1 MSTSSS
7 GCGPLVV
14 ILIAIFCGT
23 LGVMTGAGG
32 LYLYLSQSADG
43 LERLNLASASTD
55 AQPAPPSSSGSD
67 DVYAMAYPITDTL
80 QFQGKIDEGSVRTRI
95 TNERSAFQRCYQRV
109 LDKTPDVR
117 GELSLQF
124 TVSGSTGEVIA
135 AVTRDNYTN
144 SEALADC
151 VTGELKKWRFPAPET
166 SQISVVRFEALFLP
180 FRAEQG

>member
-43 LERLNLASASTD
+43 LERLNLSNAA
-55 AQPAPPSSSGSD
+55 APQPSSAEAPGD
-67 DVYAMAYPITDTL
+67 EVYAMAYPITDTL

-109 LDKTPDVR
+109 LDNAPDVR

-180 FRAEQG
+180 FRAEPG

>member
-14 ILIAIFCGT
+14 ILIAIFCTT
-23 LGVMTGAGG
+23 LGVMAGAGG
-32 LYLYLSQSADG
+32 LYLYLSQSEGG
-43 LERLNLASASTD
+43 LDRLNLASA
-55 AQPAPPSSSGSD
+55 APVAEATTPSPTSA

-80 QFQGKIDEGSVRTRI
+80 QFQGKIDENSVRTRI
-95 TNERSAFQRCYQRV
+95 TNERSAFQRCYQRE
-109 LDKTPDVR
+109 LDKTPNTR

-124 TVSGSTGEVIA
+124 TVSGSNGQVIA
-135 AVTRDNYTN
+135 AVTRDNYTG
-144 SEALADC
+144 SDTLAKC
-151 VTGELKKWRFPAPET
+151 VTDEIKSWRFPAPGT

>member
-1 MSTSSS
+1 MSSSSS

-43 LERLNLASASTD
+43 LEQLNLGRPAAVTEATSSAT
-55 AQPAPPSSSGSD
+55 SSD
-67 DVYAMAYPITDTL
+67 EVYAMAYPITDTL

-95 TNERSAFQRCYQRV
+95 TNERSAFQRCYQRI
-109 LDKTPDVR
+109 LDKNPDVR

-144 SEALADC
+144 SDALADC

-180 FRAEQG
+180 FRAEKG